1 VIARMSPVVLTV
13 VSTRFACGMTPLF
26 AQTEVGL
33 TLDQA
38 LTEALVQNPS
48 LAVERHEIGIAA
60 GTLRQARLYP
70 LNPELELEGSAGRG
84 RGRGG
89 EDARRSLN
97 GQGIGLSQTIWLRGQ
112 RGFRIQAAEAGVDR
126 AAAGVQNVEREVI
139 GETLQAFGEIL
150 VAQERL
156 ALARDLVALA
166 TDVRG
171 SAVKLFEADAVPQL
185 DVLRAEVELTKAQN
199 RVVAEE
205 RALTTAQRALALLLA
220 RPTNQAI
227 RAEAPLSLPLPSGE
241 LASLQ
246 QTALERRPDLVGA
259 RAAVRAAEAELALV
273 RAERFFP
280 EMRVGLK
287 YDQAQEFDST
297 NRSGLLAL
305 AVPLPI
311 LNRRQG
317 EVDRTLGELGRHE
330 ATVQLIQRQ
339 IETDVATA
347 YQQVVASRRISDA
360 YTSRILPDQNRNF
373 QMLREGYNIG
383 QLSITDVLV
392 GQRELIDA
400 REAYLDAAAVL
411 NAAAAAL
418 YRALNHTQIG
428 QRVTKGQDRIE
439 VQSVEVEKLELDL
452 MQAENKYQAER
463 AKLELDLTQAE
474 NKRRLAQTE
483 ADRNRSLVEKGGR
496 RTQGTHYGGKRA
508 PSGHQ

>member
-1 VIARMSPVVLTV
+1 
-13 VSTRFACGMTPLF
+13 
-26 AQTEVGL
+26 
-33 TLDQA
+33 
-38 LTEALVQNPS
+38 
-48 LAVERHEIGIAA
+48 
-60 GTLRQARLYP
+60 
-70 LNPELELEGSAGRG
+70 
-84 RGRGG
+84 
-89 EDARRSLN
+89 
-97 GQGIGLSQTIWLRGQ
+97 
-112 RGFRIQAAEAGVDR
+112 VDR
-126 AAAGVQNVEREVI
+126 AAAGVQNAEREVI
-139 GETLQAFGEIL
+139 GETLQAFGENL
-150 VAQERL
+150 VAQQRL

-185 DVLRAEVELTKAQN
+185 DVFRAEVELTKAQN

-227 RAEAPLSLPLPSGE
+227 RAEAPLILPLPSGE

-317 EVDRTLGELGRHE
+317 EVDRALGELGRHE

-339 IETDVATA
+339 IETEVATA
-347 YQQVVASRRISDA
+347 YQQVVASRRITDA

-418 YRALNHTQIG
+418 YRALNS
-428 QRVTKGQDRIE
+428 R
-439 VQSVEVEKLELDL
+439 
-452 MQAENKYQAER
+452 
-463 AKLELDLTQAE
+463 
-474 NKRRLAQTE
+474 
-483 ADRNRSLVEKGGR
+483 
-496 RTQGTHYGGKRA
+496 
-508 PSGHQ
+508 P

>member
-1 VIARMSPVVLTV
+1 MARMSPVVLTV
-13 VSTRFACGMTPLF
+13 VSTLFACGMTSLF

-89 EDARRSLN
+89 EDTRRSLN

-126 AAAGVQNVEREVI
+126 AAAGVQNAEREVI

-150 VAQERL
+150 VAQQRL

-185 DVLRAEVELTKAQN
+185 DVFRAEVELTKAQN

-227 RAEAPLSLPLPSGE
+227 RAEAPLILPLPSG
-241 LASLQ
+241 
-246 QTALERRPDLVGA
+246 
-259 RAAVRAAEAELALV
+259 
-273 RAERFFP
+273 
-280 EMRVGLK
+280 
-287 YDQAQEFDST
+287 
-297 NRSGLLAL
+297 
-305 AVPLPI
+305 
-311 LNRRQG
+311 
-317 EVDRTLGELGRHE
+317 
-330 ATVQLIQRQ
+330 
-339 IETDVATA
+339 
-347 YQQVVASRRISDA
+347 
-360 YTSRILPDQNRNF
+360 
-373 QMLREGYNIG
+373 
-383 QLSITDVLV
+383 
-392 GQRELIDA
+392 
-400 REAYLDAAAVL
+400 
-411 NAAAAAL
+411 
-418 YRALNHTQIG
+418 
-428 QRVTKGQDRIE
+428 
-439 VQSVEVEKLELDL
+439 
-452 MQAENKYQAER
+452 
-463 AKLELDLTQAE
+463 
-474 NKRRLAQTE
+474 
-483 ADRNRSLVEKGGR
+483 
-496 RTQGTHYGGKRA
+496 
-508 PSGHQ
+508 

>member
-1 VIARMSPVVLTV
+1 
-13 VSTRFACGMTPLF
+13 
-26 AQTEVGL
+26 
-33 TLDQA
+33 
-38 LTEALVQNPS
+38 
-48 LAVERHEIGIAA
+48 
-60 GTLRQARLYP
+60 
-70 LNPELELEGSAGRG
+70 
-84 RGRGG
+84 
-89 EDARRSLN
+89 
-97 GQGIGLSQTIWLRGQ
+97 
-112 RGFRIQAAEAGVDR
+112 VDR
-126 AAAGVQNVEREVI
+126 AAAGVQNAEREVI
-139 GETLQAFGEIL
+139 GETLQAFGENL
-150 VAQERL
+150 VAQQRL

-185 DVLRAEVELTKAQN
+185 DVLRAEVELTKARN

-317 EVDRTLGELGRHE
+317 EVDRALGELGRQE

-347 YQQVVASRRISDA
+347 YQQVVASRRITDA

-392 GQRELIDA
+392 GKRELIDA
-400 REAYLDAAAVL
+400 R
-411 NAAAAAL
+411 
-418 YRALNHTQIG
+418 
-428 QRVTKGQDRIE
+428 
-439 VQSVEVEKLELDL
+439 
-452 MQAENKYQAER
+452 
-463 AKLELDLTQAE
+463 
-474 NKRRLAQTE
+474 
-483 ADRNRSLVEKGGR
+483 
-496 RTQGTHYGGKRA
+496 
-508 PSGHQ
+508 